1 MEPIPD
7 SWPQTSRVAAA
18 PLFPLPGFFLYP
30 GTVVP
35 LHIFEPRYKQMIED
49 MLDGP
54 GRLVMGSV
62 LEGHERELAGA
73 PPVFPIGGLGEIGR
87 HERLADGR
95 FNILLVGLTRVCMHE
110 VDSDR
115 AYRKVEF
122 EPLEELQV
130 PEPRQRVLRAALQKA
145 VLARCN
151 EFLNL
156 PAQMPASN
164 LADLLIQRME
174 LPRATIERLYAELD
188 VEKRAEAALAEHAR
202 QPIPPPSQPK
212 IAAPDSTS
220 SSSPSSSTTNPPSN
234 LSPPNATPNASPD
247 STPNSSPSDAVP
259 NTPPDS
265 DAPSDPRPSQS

>member
-1 MEPIPD
+1 MERIPD
-7 SWPQTSRVAAA
+7 TWPRTSRVAAA

-62 LEGHERELAGA
+62 LEGHESELAGS

-95 FNILLVGLTRVCMHE
+95 FNILLVGLTRVRMHE
-110 VDSDR
+110 IESDR

-122 EPLEELQV
+122 EPLEEIQV
-130 PEPRQRVLRAALQKA
+130 AEPRQRELRAALQKA

-188 VEKRAEAALAEHAR
+188 VAKRAEAALAEHAER
-202 QPIPPPSQPK
+202 PIAPPNPPQLSAQNPAQLSAPGSAPSLP
-212 IAAPDSTS
+212 APDSAPN
-220 SSSPSSSTTNPPSN
+220 SPPPDPARNPP
-234 LSPPNATPNASPD
+234 PD
-247 STPNSSPSDAVP
+247 P
-259 NTPPDS
+259 
-265 DAPSDPRPSQS
+265 DAPSDPRHPET

>member
-1 MEPIPD
+1 
-7 SWPQTSRVAAA
+7 
-18 PLFPLPGFFLYP
+18 
-30 GTVVP
+30 
-35 LHIFEPRYKQMIED
+35 
-49 MLDGP
+49 
-54 GRLVMGSV
+54 MGSV

-220 SSSPSSSTTNPPSN
+220 GASPSSSTTNPPSS

-265 DAPSDPRPSQS
+265 DAPSDPRPSQN